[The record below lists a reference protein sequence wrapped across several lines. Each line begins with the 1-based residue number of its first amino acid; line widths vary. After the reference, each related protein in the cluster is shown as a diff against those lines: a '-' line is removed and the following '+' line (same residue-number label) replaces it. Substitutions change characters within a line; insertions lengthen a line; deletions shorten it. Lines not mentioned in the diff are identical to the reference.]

1 MLNHISSLKIIFRN
15 LTFSIHEILWIERNE
30 MTQELMA
37 ELTSGRMVLCLAW
50 QSVRETD
57 LHGFFD
63 YLREWKDM
71 MSIKVC
77 RILWTNHGISWLLFL
92 NILLGKPRWG
102 ARPVDFLGPS
112 GHLTY
117 AISHWT
123 ELVGSPKPD
132 LNFCCWSRIHL
143 KYCFKMLYPVFS

>member
-63 YLREWKDM
+63 YLRE
-71 MSIKVC
+71 
-77 RILWTNHGISWLLFL
+77 
-92 NILLGKPRWG
+92 
-102 ARPVDFLGPS
+102 
-112 GHLTY
+112 
-117 AISHWT
+117 
-123 ELVGSPKPD
+123 
-132 LNFCCWSRIHL
+132 
-143 KYCFKMLYPVFS
+143 